1 MWRSSVCTV
10 CVAKAEA
17 SACTRQ
23 AGWGLSYTGGW
34 GFSYTGAHGRR
45 AGASA
50 TRGRSL

>member
-23 AGWGLSYTGGW
+23 VGWSLSYTGGWGLSYTGPQPL
-34 GFSYTGAHGRR
+34 THR
-45 AGASA
+45 ATDSSA
-50 TRGRSL
+50 